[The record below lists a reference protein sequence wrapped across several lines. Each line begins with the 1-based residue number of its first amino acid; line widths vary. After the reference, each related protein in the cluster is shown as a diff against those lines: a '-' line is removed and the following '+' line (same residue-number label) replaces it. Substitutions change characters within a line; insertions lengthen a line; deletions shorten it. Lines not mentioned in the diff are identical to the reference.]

1 MLPHEEK
8 AEGTVIKNTTQ
19 TAMDEGKKD
28 WGFRQEGSQAESE
41 APRNDQMGLQNEENV
56 HAPDE
61 AALNSGQE
69 QQQGAEPEVA
79 LTRAAS
85 ETRPFEVIPR
95 SQRRGLFGRFAIIPE
110 VSNPYEYKNS
120 TKWMMT
126 IIVSF
131 AAATSSTGSSIF
143 YRA

>member
-1 MLPHEEK
+1 MTLPHEEK
-8 AEGTVIKNTTQ
+8 AEGTVINNTTQ
-19 TAMDEGKKD
+19 TVMDEEKKD
-28 WGFRQEGSQAESE
+28 WVIRQGSQAGSE
-41 APRNDQMGLQNEENV
+41 APRSDQIGLQDEENA
-56 HAPDE
+56 HASDK
-61 AALNSGQE
+61 AVLNSGQE

-85 ETRPFEVIPR
+85 ETRPLEVIPR